1 MSKTLRIILVDDSKT
16 SLAQLGALCSHIDDV
31 EIVGTAEEGAEAVKL
46 ITGLKPHLVLM
57 DIVMP
62 NMDGLSALRII
73 SSAAP
78 ECRIAMISSVGS
90 LNSRSEEAFR
100 LGAFQVIGKPID
112 PEQIEEL
119 IVNELESLRQ
129 SEGV

>member
-16 SLAQLGALCSHIDDV
+16 ILAQLGALCSHIDDV
-31 EIVGTAEEGAEAVKL
+31 EIVGTAEDGAEAVKQ

>member
-1 MSKTLRIILVDDSKT
+1 MAKNSRLLHVTIRSACKASAVFD
-16 SLAQLGALCSHIDDV
+16 
-31 EIVGTAEEGAEAVKL
+31 VGTASDGAEAVRVV
-46 ITGLKPHLVLM
+46 TGLKPHLVLM

-78 ECRIAMISSVGS
+78 ATRVAMISSVGS

-100 LGAFQVIGKPID
+100 LGAFQVIGKPFD
-112 PEQIEEL
+112 PDQIEDL
-119 IVNELESLRQ
+119 IANELSDFR
-129 SEGV
+129 EGERG

>member
-16 SLAQLGALCSHIDDV
+16 ILAQLGALCSHIDDI
-31 EIVGTAEEGAEAVKL
+31 EIVGTAEDGAKAVKL
-46 ITGLKPHLVLM
+46 ITELKPHLVLM

-62 NMDGLSALRII
+62 NMDGLSALRIL

>member
-1 MSKTLRIILVDDSKT
+1 
-16 SLAQLGALCSHIDDV
+16 
-31 EIVGTAEEGAEAVKL
+31 
-46 ITGLKPHLVLM
+46 M

-90 LNSRSEEAFR
+90 LNSRAEEAFR

-119 IVNELESLRQ
+119 LVNELESLRQ

>member
-1 MSKTLRIILVDDSKT
+1 MSKNLSIVIVDDSKT
-16 SLAQLGALCSHIDDV
+16 ILAQLTALCSHIDNV
-31 EIVGTAEEGAEAVKL
+31 EIVGTAEDGAEAVKL
-46 ITGLKPHLVLM
+46 VTALKPDLVLM

-73 SSAAP
+73 SSASP
-78 ECRIAMISSVGS
+78 GCRVAMISSVGS
-90 LNSRSEEAFR
+90 LNSRSEESFR

-119 IVNELESLRQ
+119 IIHELETLRQ
-129 SEGV
+129 NEGA

>member
-16 SLAQLGALCSHIDDV
+16 ILAQLGALCSHIDDI
-31 EIVGTAEEGAEAVKL
+31 EIVGTAEDGAKAVKL
-46 ITGLKPHLVLM
+46 ITELKPHLVLM

>member
-16 SLAQLGALCSHIDDV
+16 ILAQLGALCSHIDDV
-31 EIVGTAEEGAEAVKL
+31 EIVGTAEDGAEAVKL

-78 ECRIAMISSVGS
+78 ECRIAMISSVGG

-119 IVNELESLRQ
+119 LVNELESLRQ

>member
-16 SLAQLGALCSHIDDV
+16 ILAQLGALCSHIDDI

-46 ITGLKPHLVLM
+46 ITELKPHLVLM

-90 LNSRSEEAFR
+90 LNSRSEEAFW